1 VMVFVE
7 FEPTCTLPKL
17 KLDGFAPSAPAV
29 TPVPASAMFKR
40 DADALSVS
48 ARLPVADAED

>member
-1 VMVFVE
+1 MVFVE